1 MWYWK
6 KDYNKVY
13 QEDTILERLGLL
25 CWMILL
31 LPIVVVSYIVW
42 NILTIR
48 DRVHEWLVIKNLI

>member
-1 MWYWK
+1 VK
-6 KDYNKVY
+6 FIYNKVY

-31 LPIVVVSYIVW
+31 LPIIIVSYIVW
-42 NILTIR
+42 KILTIR